1 MDCLRMTLPSK
12 SVFANQTMLARDANT
27 VGQGTLENQ
36 KLQVEANIKDLL
48 IYSLH
53 FSGGFCQPCSCNGNI
68 DVTDPDACERFVN
81 HFNASLTAKR
91 EQITNIR
98 FH

>member
-36 KLQVEANIKDLL
+36 KLQVEANIKGFANIFIAFLRGILSALL
-48 IYSLH
+48 LQWQY
-53 FSGGFCQPCSCNGNI
+53 
-68 DVTDPDACERFVN
+68 
-81 HFNASLTAKR
+81 
-91 EQITNIR
+91 
-98 FH
+98 